1 MKTIIKIKQEDFP
14 RFVTIKLGQKILQ
27 EKSER
32 LLSEESF
39 CGRYADVVL
48 YRVSQLFVY
57 LSCYIWLL
65 YLKLFVYILGRNVRR
80 HN

>member
-1 MKTIIKIKQEDFP
+1 MKTIIKNKYEEFP

-32 LLSEESF
+32 LLPEESF

>member
-1 MKTIIKIKQEDFP
+1 MKTIIKSNYEEFP

-32 LLSEESF
+32 FLPEESF

-48 YRVSQLFVY
+48 YRVSLSFLFIFLATFVY
-57 LSCYIWLL
+57 RIT
-65 YLKLFVYILGRNVRR
+65 
-80 HN
+80 